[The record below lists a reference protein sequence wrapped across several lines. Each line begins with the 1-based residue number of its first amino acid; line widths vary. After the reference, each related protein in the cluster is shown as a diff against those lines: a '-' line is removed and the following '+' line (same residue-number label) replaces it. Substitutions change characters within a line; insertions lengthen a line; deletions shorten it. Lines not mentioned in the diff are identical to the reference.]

1 MSILYVQSKLRKK
14 QLYDIF
20 EKANL
25 GIVDS
30 IDITKSKKDFK
41 TQIALIQLSSWNK
54 KYEFL
59 KHEDHFTIQYKT
71 CCDVLPML
79 LYIYPFGGTKRHE
92 GINGKEMNYNDYE
105 KEKEE
110 L

>member
-20 EKANL
+20 EKANV

-54 KYEFL
+54 KYEYL

-79 LYIYPFGGTKRHE
+79 LYIYPFRRDGAERLEDK
-92 GINGKEMNYNDYE
+92 KYYDYD
-105 KEKEE
+105 EKEE